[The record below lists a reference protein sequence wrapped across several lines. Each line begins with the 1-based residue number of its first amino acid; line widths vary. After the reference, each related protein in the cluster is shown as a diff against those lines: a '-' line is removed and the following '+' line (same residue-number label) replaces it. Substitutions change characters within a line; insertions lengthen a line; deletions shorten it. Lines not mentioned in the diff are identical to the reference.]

1 MSTLSV
7 FTYPYNPNGVLNE
20 CKITGEPH
28 TITPSADRNYN
39 WFVPNAAPFFGFS
52 VVVRHVP
59 SGKTLQR
66 GVDYDFGL
74 EYHVFNTQV
83 TLRPVYGAIIL
94 IDTALT
100 GQFSIDY
107 MTIGGQYAIDQSKA
121 LSIVANAQLDPRQTY
136 WENVTDIPSQFPVTQ
151 HLHNVN
157 DITGMAD
164 VVAAIQAMTAAFNN
178 SGGKWWQALAEHLND
193 FNDPHHV
200 MDMIPGGGGTS
211 IPKATQQQ
219 AIDGTDNN
227 AYMTVL
233 RVVQWYNA
241 NPKQVVD
248 VLSNDVQ
255 AIKGWTKDNVG
266 LSNIINVPQ
275 GNSADWDNNQN
286 PTYYVNLSLLRYAI
300 NRAISGVDTSS
311 FVTSSDVNQRIS
323 AAFGNIA
330 NYPIAAAGDTTS
342 NDKLVTPALMTAA
355 VNGQQ
360 YVFLLGVCGS
370 TAERNTYL
378 NQSAVTDDMID
389 LTTGEVYS
397 YDDINGDWL
406 LNSNAN
412 LSAYLIANRVYFN
425 SLSKKAWVCEVT
437 GGSMRLV
444 VDPMARMTISTS
456 APPSSAVGYTEG
468 HMWYQLD

>member
-1 MSTLSV
+1 M
-7 FTYPYNPNGVLNE
+7 
-20 CKITGEPH
+20 
-28 TITPSADRNYN
+28 
-39 WFVPNAAPFFGFS
+39 
-52 VVVRHVP
+52 
-59 SGKTLQR
+59 QR

-193 FNDPHHV
+193 FNDPHNVKH
-200 MDMIPGGGGTS
+200 MIPGGSGGAA

-233 RVVQWYNA
+233 RVAQWYNA
-241 NPKQVVD
+241 NPKQAVD
-248 VLSNDVQ
+248 AVTNDVQ
-255 AIKGWTKDNVG
+255 AIKQWTKSNVG
-266 LSNIINVPQ
+266 LSEVINVPQ
-275 GNSADWDNNQN
+275 GNTADYDQNQN
-286 PTYYVNLSLLRYAI
+286 PTYYVNLGLLHYAI

-311 FVTSSDVNQRIS
+311 FVSSAEVDKRIS
-323 AAFGNIA
+323 TAFGNIA
-330 NYPIAAAGDTTS
+330 NYPIADATDKTS
-342 NDKLVTPALMTAA
+342 NNKLVTPQLLTAA

-370 TAERNTYL
+370 TAERNRYL
-378 NQSAVTDDMID
+378 AQSAVTDDMID
-389 LTTGEVYS
+389 L
-397 YDDINGDWL
+397 
-406 LNSNAN
+406 
-412 LSAYLIANRVYFN
+412 
-425 SLSKKAWVCEVT
+425 VT
-437 GGSMRLV
+437 G
-444 VDPMARMTISTS
+444 
-456 APPSSAVGYTEG
+456 
-468 HMWYQLD
+468 